1 MLKRYNNIDALKA
14 LCAFLV
20 ICIHCPFP
28 GLAGEYVVALSRIAV
43 PIFFMITGYFYK
55 PEENPEK
62 RQIIKLLKIILLA
75 SVLYFSWNLIIGI
88 TKFAADGK
96 IDSISEVFGI
106 FALIVAGVFV
116 IVGLVQLIRR
126 KNLKLVDNHILALGV
141 FYVVVAMAYIFF
153 EVLVVNHRPVLAQ
166 GVLEASYP
174 SSHTMLSI
182 CILSSAIIEFHKF
195 FDGKKKQLIALDT
208 ISIVIM
214 LVIVIGRLLS
224 GMHWFTDIIGGI
236 LLSFALVFLYHGILK
251 IIEKRI
257 EIKNNKA

>member
-88 TKFAADGK
+88 TKFAAGGK

-106 FALIVAGVFV
+106 FNIKSILQMIFLNESPFAGHLWYLNATVYVFLCLCILKKV
-116 IVGLVQLIRR
+116 KLFKVLYWITPVGLSMMC
-126 KNLKLVDNHILALGV
+126 
-141 FYVVVAMAYIFF
+141 Y
-153 EVLVVNHRPVLAQ
+153 
-166 GVLEASYP
+166 
-174 SSHTMLSI
+174 T
-182 CILSSAIIEFHKF
+182 
-195 FDGKKKQLIALDT
+195 
-208 ISIVIM
+208 
-214 LVIVIGRLLS
+214 
-224 GMHWFTDIIGGI
+224 
-236 LLSFALVFLYHGILK
+236 
-251 IIEKRI
+251 
-257 EIKNNKA
+257 